1 MFLSTNIAKT
11 LIRRTPNL
19 SINKRTLTDAFGG
32 ISSIFGGN
40 TTDDKEKKNSS
51 TDSETSGDYELLSTP
66 SELDGIQLL
75 WEIVYCNKHETVVKS
90 CLWFLVG
97 LHLNLV
103 TEDKQLTR
111 QVREELI
118 AS

>member
-1 MFLSTNIAKT
+1 M
-11 LIRRTPNL
+11 
-19 SINKRTLTDAFGG
+19 NKRTLTDAFGG
-32 ISSIFGGN
+32 ISSISGGN
-40 TTDDKEKKNSS
+40 TADVKEKNS
-51 TDSETSGDYELLSTP
+51 TDSEASGDYELLSIP
-66 SELDGIQLL
+66 SELEGIQLL
-75 WEIVYCNKHETVVKS
+75 WEIVYHNKHETVVKS